1 MASSWIQ
8 VGGSALSGGKA
19 EKVGRVRCRRAGNVP
34 VVLCRVVFMR
44 LFSAGGRKPW
54 GRVDISRMSPLA
66 STGQCKW
73 RTGVGV
79 RRTSKDKVHF
89 TFRGEVRWQL
99 PLSPGTLP
107 TAVMASGKITWL
119 AEPPE
124 ILRLHDARQQP
135 FKPLTRGVLANGCGL
150 SWGALRWNRVL

>member
-1 MASSWIQ
+1 MRRIQPGEEPEGGHSSESDMASSWIQ

-19 EKVGRVRCRRAGNVP
+19 EKVGRVRCRRAGNVS

-124 ILRLHDARQQP
+124 IH
-135 FKPLTRGVLANGCGL
+135 
-150 SWGALRWNRVL
+150 

>member
-1 MASSWIQ
+1 M
-8 VGGSALSGGKA
+8 LSGGKA

-44 LFSAGGRKPW
+44 LFSAGSRKPW

-89 TFRGEVRWQL
+89 TFPGGGGEMAAAAV
-99 PLSPGTLP
+99 PGDPPHSSYGLRKDH
-107 TAVMASGKITWL
+107 MAGGTS
-119 AEPPE
+119 
-124 ILRLHDARQQP
+124 RNS
-135 FKPLTRGVLANGCGL
+135 LT
-150 SWGALRWNRVL
+150 S

>member
-79 RRTSKDKVHF
+79 RRTSKDRVHF

-99 PLSPGTLP
+99 QLSGDPPHSSYGLRKDHMAGGTSRNSP
-107 TAVMASGKITWL
+107 TS
-119 AEPPE
+119 
-124 ILRLHDARQQP
+124 
-135 FKPLTRGVLANGCGL
+135 
-150 SWGALRWNRVL
+150 

>member
-99 PLSPGTLP
+99 PLSRGPSPQQLWPQERSHGWRNLQKFTDFMMP
-107 TAVMASGKITWL
+107 ASNLLSHSQEVCWQMVVGSL
-119 AEPPE
+119 
-124 ILRLHDARQQP
+124 
-135 FKPLTRGVLANGCGL
+135 GVP
-150 SWGALRWNRVL
+150 